1 MTLPGAATGGPTM
14 KSVGALVLFCVPG
27 AAADEDT
34 QTLAALLDSMVSY
47 RADFEQVVT
56 GQFGEVLQR
65 ATGTMHLERPGRLRW
80 HVDEPY
86 PQLVVA
92 DGRHVWVYD
101 PDLEQVTVQL
111 YEETVQGT
119 PMMFLTDPAML
130 KENFQ
135 VRMTSTME
143 ESSQRFALSPR
154 DPESTSLFREMTLT
168 FSAAGPLTGIDI
180 VDDLE
185 QRTALVFRRGEI
197 NPVLESGLFE
207 FEVPAGVDVIGNLP
221 DDVPAESGP

>member
-1 MTLPGAATGGPTM
+1 MSATQLGAPTM
-14 KSVGALVLFCVPG
+14 KSVAALVLFCSAGV
-27 AAADEDT
+27 AADEDSR
-34 QTLAALLDSMVSY
+34 TLAALLDSMVSY

-56 GQFGEVLQR
+56 GQFGEVLQT

-80 HVDEPY
+80 QVDEPY

-92 DGRHVWVYD
+92 DGEYVWVYD

-111 YEETVQGT
+111 FEETVQGT
-119 PMMFLTDPAML
+119 PMMFLTDATTL

-143 ESSQRFALSPR
+143 ESSQRFALFPR
-154 DPESTSLFREMTLT
+154 DPESTSLFREITLT
-168 FSAAGPLTGIDI
+168 LSAVGLLTGLDI
-180 VDDLE
+180 VDDLD
-185 QRTALVFRRGEI
+185 QKTAVVFRRGEA
-197 NPVLESGLFE
+197 NPVLESALFE

-221 DDVPAESGP
+221 DDVPAESAP

>member
-1 MTLPGAATGGPTM
+1 M
-14 KSVGALVLFCVPG
+14 KSVAALVLFWTVG
-27 AAADEDT
+27 VSADEDS
-34 QTLAALLDSMVSY
+34 QALAALLDSMVSY

-56 GQFGEVLQR
+56 GQFGEVLQT

-80 HVDEPY
+80 DVDEPY

-92 DGRHVWVYD
+92 DGELVWVYD

-111 YEETVQGT
+111 FDETVEGS
-119 PMMFLTDPAML
+119 PMMVLTDTSML
-130 KENFQ
+130 ETSFR

-143 ESSQRFALSPR
+143 ESEQRFALTPR
-154 DPESTSLFREMTLT
+154 NPESTSLFREITLS
-168 FSAAGPLTGIDI
+168 FSTGGSLTGFEV
-180 VDDLE
+180 VDDLD
-185 QRTALVFRRGEI
+185 QKTAVVFRHGQV

-221 DDVPAESGP
+221 DDVPTESAP

>member
-1 MTLPGAATGGPTM
+1 MSATELCAPTM
-14 KSVGALVLFCVPG
+14 KSVGALVLFCSAGV
-27 AAADEDT
+27 AADEDS
-34 QTLAALLDSMVSY
+34 QTLAAVLDSMVSY

-56 GQFGEVLQR
+56 GQFGEVLQT

-92 DGRHVWVYD
+92 DGEHVWVYD

-111 YEETVQGT
+111 FEETVQGT
-119 PMMFLTDPAML
+119 PMMFLTDAATL
-130 KENFQ
+130 KENFR

-154 DPESTSLFREMTLT
+154 DRESASLFREITLT
-168 FSAAGPLTGIDI
+168 LSAAGLLTGLDI
-180 VDDLE
+180 VDDLD
-185 QRTALVFRRGEI
+185 QKTSVVFRRGEV

-207 FEVPAGVDVIGNLP
+207 FEVPVGVDVIGNIP
-221 DDVPAESGP
+221 DDVPAESAP

>member
-1 MTLPGAATGGPTM
+1 M
-14 KSVGALVLFCVPG
+14 KSVAALVLFWTVG
-27 AAADEDT
+27 VSADEDS
-34 QTLAALLDSMVSY
+34 QALAALLDSMVSY

-56 GQFGEVLQR
+56 GQFGEVLQT

-80 HVDEPY
+80 DVDEPY

-92 DGRHVWVYD
+92 DGELVWVYD

-111 YEETVQGT
+111 FEETVEGS
-119 PMMFLTDPAML
+119 PMMVLTDTSML
-130 KENFQ
+130 ETSFR

-143 ESSQRFALSPR
+143 ESEQRFALTPR
-154 DPESTSLFREMTLT
+154 NPESTSLFREITLS
-168 FSAAGPLTGIDI
+168 FSTGGSLTGFEV
-180 VDDLE
+180 VDDLD
-185 QRTALVFRRGEI
+185 QKTAVVFRHGQV

-221 DDVPAESGP
+221 DDVPTESAP